1 MANMETKTETLRRR
15 RDFSAAV
22 ISTAASRVAVRVI
35 RTDEDLMIAKQFAA
49 FSALGWPV
57 IITQRKELHDESR
70 WDEWLDGRRDVAL
83 DSDWRTGGGPARRL
97 N

>member
-22 ISTAASRVAVRVI
+22 ISTAASRVAIRVI
-35 RTDEDLMIAKQFAA
+35 LTDEDLVIAKTVCQV
-49 FSALGWPV
+49 LGLGC
-57 IITQRKELHDESR
+57 KKGEMNHE
-70 WDEWLDGRRDVAL
+70 
-83 DSDWRTGGGPARRL
+83 

>member
-1 MANMETKTETLRRR
+1 METKTETPRRR

-35 RTDEDLMIAKQFAA
+35 LTDEDLMIAKTVCQV
-49 FSALGWPV
+49 LGLGCK
-57 IITQRKELHDESR
+57 KE
-70 WDEWLDGRRDVAL
+70 
-83 DSDWRTGGGPARRL
+83 

>member
-1 MANMETKTETLRRR
+1 MANMETKTETPRRR

-35 RTDEDLMIAKQFAA
+35 LTDEDLMIAKIVCQV
-49 FSALGWPV
+49 LGLGCK
-57 IITQRKELHDESR
+57 RE
-70 WDEWLDGRRDVAL
+70 
-83 DSDWRTGGGPARRL
+83 